1 MTVPSGTSDAPA
13 VGTVTPASITGN
25 NGVTLA
31 GTTLAYTF
39 NAANVP
45 AGTVLSIQI
54 TGFTNPSLA
63 GTYNSAI
70 TTENGGNAVDAGT
83 ASFSFTN
90 TALTR
95 PSWSPSSTVVGA
107 ANTTYTYGFTPSSV
121 LAGTALTITISV
133 PPGTSGSPTISSTSP
148 VGLLS
153 ALNLPTLNASGTT
166 LTITGTAV
174 TLALGTAVSIQVAGL
189 TNTYTAGS
197 YVPEIVTSDLALL
210 IDSGVASAKTFP
222 GVLAVTAPAG
232 LTWNGTLTGRNQT
245 LADTNAADQQ
255 LVLNDQTG
263 NAAGWN
269 ISVAAT
275 NFTNGSGYSLPG
287 AGVLEVTG
295 SVTNA
300 ASRAAPT
307 ASCAASAICTLPT
320 DSSVT
325 YPQTITSAAQS
336 PTPVVVYVA
345 APNTGVG
352 PVTIGGSAAAN
363 PFGWWVSVPG
373 YAESGAYASTITV
386 SVGSGP

>member
-1 MTVPSGTSDAPA
+1 
-13 VGTVTPASITGN
+13 
-25 NGVTLA
+25 
-31 GTTLAYTF
+31 
-39 NAANVP
+39 
-45 AGTVLSIQI
+45 
-54 TGFTNPSLA
+54 
-63 GTYNSAI
+63 
-70 TTENGGNAVDAGT
+70 
-83 ASFSFTN
+83 
-90 TALTR
+90 
-95 PSWSPSSTVVGA
+95 
-107 ANTTYTYGFTPSSV
+107 
-121 LAGTALTITISV
+121 
-133 PPGTSGSPTISSTSP
+133 
-148 VGLLS
+148 
-153 ALNLPTLNASGTT
+153 
-166 LTITGTAV
+166 
-174 TLALGTAVSIQVAGL
+174 
-189 TNTYTAGS
+189 
-197 YVPEIVTSDLALL
+197 
-210 IDSGVASAKTFP
+210 
-222 GVLAVTAPAG
+222 VLAVTAPAG

-275 NFTNGSGYSLPG
+275 NLTNGSGYSLPG

-300 ASRAAPT
+300 ASRTPT

-352 PVTIGGSAAAN
+352 PVAIGGSAAAN